1 MTYLLPT
8 KRRIFDVKK
17 QLQFERAQKLW
28 KEVKNDTAK
37 YEKTITELKQK
48 GQIRKS
54 KQISYWPTLRPN
66 ILSKTARET
75 SSEDLED
82 IFSNTKTVTYDI
94 QPLNED
100 EN

>member
-66 ILSKTARET
+66 TLSKTARET

-82 IFSNTKTVTYDI
+82 IFSNTKTETYDI